1 MNTIDQKIEQL
12 TKLTDNFLFIEY
24 YTHTGCDMYK
34 ILCEYTKYK
43 ELKFPLFPISEGF
56 EKSLDK
62 AILLIENEKNEFF
75 K

>member
-24 YTHTGCDMYK
+24 YTHKGCDMYK

-43 ELKFPLFPISEGF
+43 
-56 EKSLDK
+56 
-62 AILLIENEKNEFF
+62 
-75 K
+75 